1 MSAVRILPVVYLGFV
16 FLVSATAYGQS
27 NNYPQGNAWSRN
39 PNHPLYG
46 DNQDNFVRTG
56 SSNWEVDSTGY
67 RRWVGDDAQREVPPV
82 KPPADVVLPN
92 GKKPYFSKSFFGSM
106 DELKMEKGLRYTVDL
121 YSMLN
126 TPERVSFI
134 AQSMSLSPAETEQL
148 QRSAIE
154 LREALDKFPDGWVGN
169 NIDSDH
175 ERLLSRRQSSLKKM
189 EKILARK
196 HMVALINHE
205 LENAWNSM
213 SKYHSLVPPEGM
225 DELRNTFYGS
235 RVDQAGGAKKRPSQ
249 AKKPSSIRGG
259 KGKAGAAAALGAVVI
274 GAGSM
279 SAEAEAADAQE
290 VNSVEGCGSN
300 RLCARIQAAKQETPN
315 ARQPQVSGA
324 YSTAK

>member
-46 DNQDNFVRTG
+46 DNQDDFVRTG

-121 YSMLN
+121 YNMLN

-134 AQSMSLSPAETEQL
+134 AQSMSLSPADADEL
-148 QRSAIE
+148 QRLALE
-154 LREALDKFPDGWVGN
+154 LREELNQFPDGWVGN
-169 NIDSDH
+169 AIDKD
-175 ERLLSRRQSSLKKM
+175 RQGLLLRRQAALKKV
-189 EKILARK
+189 ENILV
-196 HMVALINHE
+196 HEQIVAFIRHE
-205 LENAWNSM
+205 ASTSLER
-213 SKYHSLVPPEGM
+213 YTRLTPPAGM
-225 DELRNTFYGS
+225 GELRNAFGG
-235 RVDQAGGAKKRPSQ
+235 RLKKAGAARTRSVGAKKSG
-249 AKKPSSIRGG
+249 I

-279 SAEAEAADAQE
+279 SAEAEAADADAQE
-290 VNSVEGCGSN
+290 VNSVEECGSN
-300 RLCARIQAAKQETPN
+300 RLCARIQAAKQETES

>member
-1 MSAVRILPVVYLGFV
+1 MSVVKILPVVYLGFV
-16 FLVSATAYGQS
+16 FLVSATAHGQS
-27 NNYPQGNAWSRN
+27 NNYPQGNTWSRN

-46 DNQDNFVRTG
+46 DNQDDFVRTG
-56 SSNWEVDSTGY
+56 SSNWEVDSTGH

-92 GKKPYFSKSFFGSM
+92 GKKPYFSKSLFGSM
-106 DELKMEKGLRYTVDL
+106 DDLKVEKGLRYAVDL

-126 TPERVSFI
+126 TPERVSSI
-134 AQSMSLSPAETEQL
+134 ARSMSLSPAETEQL

-154 LREALDKFPDGWVGN
+154 LREALDKFPDS
-169 NIDSDH
+169 IDSDR

-189 EKILARK
+189 EKILTRK
-196 HMVALINHE
+196 HMVAFINHE

-213 SKYHSLVPPEGM
+213 SKHYSLVPPEGM

-235 RVDQAGGAKKRPSQ
+235 RVDKAGGAKKRPSQ
-249 AKKPSSIRGG
+249 AKRPSSIRGG

-279 SAEAEAADAQE
+279 SGEAQAAEAQE
-290 VNSVEGCGSN
+290 VSSVEECGSN
-300 RLCARIQAAKQETPN
+300 RLCARIQAAKQETEN
-315 ARQPQVSGA
+315 AGQPQVSGA